1 MALLTHAIEV
11 EMQERNASDRTIVGV
26 ITTDAVD
33 RYREI
38 VDPKGAELEN
48 YMKNPVVLLNH
59 NSWSGK
65 PVGRNMWIK
74 ANGNGLIAKTQFAS
88 TPDGRDV
95 FTLYDEGFMKA
106 WSIGFMPKKW
116 EDADQNEYGYRR
128 KYTAWELLEYSA
140 VTIPAN
146 PEAVSNMLRTVESGR
161 VRDAIEQSQ
170 REINTDQRV
179 SQLFFTIEQQST
191 SLAELKDAI
200 AEITAIKGLT
210 DALDKLTQ
218 RLDLI
223 ENLFVNDSPEP
234 PVNHTHA
241 HTSVPPQQP
250 DAAERNER
258 IARMVAEVVGKR
270 VGDAFTQK

>member
-1 MALLTHAIEV
+1 MKKAVDLEL
-11 EMQERNASDRTIVGV
+11 QERNASDRTIVGT

-33 RYREI
+33 RYREV
-38 VDPKGAELEN
+38 VDAKGVVLDH
-48 YMKNPVVLLNH
+48 YLKNPVVLLNH
-59 NSWSGK
+59 NSWNGK
-65 PVGRNMWIK
+65 AVGRSQWIK
-74 ANGNGLIAKTQFAS
+74 HSGNGLVSKTQFAP
-88 TPDGRDV
+88 TDEGKDL
-95 FTLYDEGFMKA
+95 FLLYDEGYMKA
-106 WSIGFMPKKW
+106 WSIGFLPLEWKDSDVA
-116 EDADQNEYGYRR
+116 EAGCRR
-128 KYTAWELLEYSA
+128 KYTSWELLEYSA

-161 VRDAIEQSQ
+161 VREAIEQSQ
-170 REINTDQRV
+170 REINIDQRV
-179 SQLFFTIEQQST
+179 SQLFFTIEQQGT

-200 AEITAIKGLT
+200 AEVTALKGLT
-210 DALDKLTQ
+210 DTLDKLTR

-250 DAAERNER
+250 SVAERNER